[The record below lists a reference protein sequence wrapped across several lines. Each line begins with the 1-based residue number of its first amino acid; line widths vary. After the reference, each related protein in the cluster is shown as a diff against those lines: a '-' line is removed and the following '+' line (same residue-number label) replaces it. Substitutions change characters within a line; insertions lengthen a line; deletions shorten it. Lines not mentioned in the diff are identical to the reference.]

1 MRSNVTLSENEAAFV
16 PTNAQTRW
24 RNLAR
29 ALSIIDRLTLG
40 YILFALALVLIRHE
54 HVRYWREIA
63 LIHAGLIVGIL
74 LLAWW
79 RRHGGRAADFLS
91 NWYPI
96 FLFGFFFE
104 EIGFIVHA
112 IYPGWFD
119 HLLISFEYSIFGV
132 HPTVWIER
140 FNSYWMTEVL
150 QLSYT
155 TYLFLTLGLGAY
167 FWRRGERT
175 AFQILVVSSCVAYYI
190 GYVIFVLFPIES
202 PYHTL
207 RNLQTVE
214 LSGGPLTA
222 IIDWIERYG
231 RVHGG
236 AFPSAHVSGSV
247 VVLICAW
254 RFARKVGYFLAPLVV
269 AICVATVYGRY
280 HYVVDVVAGILMAII
295 GCAVGTRLVRRS
307 RSSVVA

>member
-1 MRSNVTLSENEAAFV
+1 MRSKLEVSENQAAFAASDV
-16 PTNAQTRW
+16 QALR
-24 RNLAR
+24 RNLTH
-29 ALSIIDRLTLG
+29 ALSTIDRLTLG
-40 YILFALALVLIRHE
+40 YLLFVVALVLVRYE
-54 HVRYWREIA
+54 NVRYWRQIA
-63 LIHAGLIVGIL
+63 LINAGLILGIL
-74 LLAWW
+74 ILAWW
-79 RRHGGRAADFLS
+79 RRYGSKAADFLS

-140 FNSYWMTEVL
+140 FNSYWMTEIL

-155 TYLFLTLGLGAY
+155 TYLFLTLGLGTY

-175 AFQILVVSSCVAYYI
+175 AFQVLVVSSCVAYYI
-190 GYVIFVLFPIES
+190 SYLIFIFFPIES

-207 RNLQTVE
+207 KNLQTVE
-214 LSGGPLTA
+214 LTGGPFTA

-236 AFPSAHVSGSV
+236 AFPSNHVSGSV

-254 RFARKVGYFLAPLVV
+254 RFARKIGYFLAPLVL
-269 AICVATVYGRY
+269 AICIATVYGRY

-295 GCAVGTRLVRRS
+295 GCTVGTRLVRRS
-307 RSSVVA
+307 RNSAGA